1 MRKAKAKHGIVQNA
15 IFGYDSA
22 ACISLQDNSTPIE
35 EHVGFKVLLGHFIEE
50 NPAFKPWT
58 GGKPVLKRG
67 RLLKAAERI
76 GHTVQLVY
84 FIYNFPSL
92 SCGIIIMKYMY

>member
-58 GGKPVLKRG
+58 GGKPLLKRG

-76 GHTVQLVY
+76 GHTVQPENVHW
-84 FIYNFPSL
+84 FILYSIFRRFHVE
-92 SCGIIIMKYMY
+92 